1 MSTESPS
8 RAVTDRSD
16 GSGAAG
22 EGLTLFAAA
31 TMMITGVWQAL
42 AGIAALL
49 EDEVYVTTPG
59 YVYSFD
65 LTAWGWVHLLLGVLV
80 AGAGFAVTRGSLWA
94 RVVGIALA
102 CLSLITNFLFIP
114 HHPVWSILIIALDVA
129 VVWALATQ
137 RRDPV

>member
-8 RAVTDRSD
+8 RAVTDRS
-16 GSGAAG
+16 GRSSAAG
-22 EGLTLFAAA
+22 DGLTIFAAA
-31 TMMITGVWQAL
+31 TMMITGVWQVL

-49 EDEVYVTTPG
+49 ADEVYIATPG

-65 LTAWGWVHLLLGVLV
+65 LTAWGWIHLVLGVLV
-80 AGAGFAVTRGSLWA
+80 AVAGFAVTRGSLWA
-94 RVVGIALA
+94 RIAGIALA

-114 HHPVWSILIIALDVA
+114 HHPVWSMVIIALDVA